1 MFIQVTD
8 TDALKMMQTSRN
20 MQQYLRYTN
29 YLLIYTVV
37 HWLVY
42 IINRLIILYK
52 ETESVYCEVGTGL

>member
-42 IINRLIILYK
+42 IINRLLILYK
-52 ETESVYCEVGTGL
+52 ETECLL